1 MQILPIMGGEQLR
14 LLVSAQ
20 PSALQRHLPSMSE
33 RQLLDVLP
41 DVSGVALKRLWP
53 LVNDDHLPG
62 VLPHLSF
69 EQLEELLLLFG
80 VILYGIDNVTNLFVA
95 IFAIVRVHLVII
107 LVGAV
112 LIDIIPWLVGLFIP
126 GAVNLWLWSC
136 DYFFGR
142 SCLII

>member
-1 MQILPIMGGEQLR
+1 M
-14 LLVSAQ
+14 
-20 PSALQRHLPSMSE
+20 
-33 RQLLDVLP
+33 
-41 DVSGVALKRLWP
+41 
-53 LVNDDHLPG
+53 
-62 VLPHLSF
+62 SF